1 MAGSATATPTRSS
14 ASYRRGRSIQVTLA
28 HIVLL
33 IVVAISFYPLIVM
46 ALNSFKTDSEV
57 LRNPAGWPE
66 VWTLASYEAI
76 FQYHGGLWRNFMNSV
91 FVATTSTLIAVWFAS
106 MAAFAFAKYQFRGRN
121 LIFALLLAMM
131 MVPFEITVPPLY
143 IMFARLGWLNT
154 YQALIVPGL
163 ASVSACFSCANTCWA
178 FRAARGGS
186 HRRRQPLAAVLAHYS
201 RRPRRS
207 SGVAIL
213 HFMGVWN
220 DYCSRWWSPQN
231 AASSRSG
238 GAAQP
243 ARPAHRLFAC
253 LGDDHGRQRFGDP
266 ADRDGVRRL
275 PGQIHVERCDRRRQ
289 RIGPTT
295 PPPVGFPH
303 RR

>member
-1 MAGSATATPTRSS
+1 VAGSATATPTRSS

-163 ASVSACFSCANTCWA
+163 ASVFGLFLMRQYMLGIPSALLE
-178 FRAARGGS
+178 AARIDGANHWQLYWRIMAPASAPILG
-186 HRRRQPLAAVLAHYS
+186 AF
-201 RRPRRS
+201 
-207 SGVAIL
+207 AIL

-220 DYCSRWWSPQN
+220 DYLWPLVVATERSIQPIMVVLPNLRDPHIGFLPVWGTIMAGSVLATLPIVTVFVAFQDKFM
-231 AASSRSG
+231 SSVVI
-238 GAAQP
+238 GA
-243 ARPAHRLFAC
+243 
-253 LGDDHGRQRFGDP
+253 
-266 ADRDGVRRL
+266 VK
-275 PGQIHVERCDRRRQ
+275 E
-289 RIGPTT
+289 
-295 PPPVGFPH
+295 
-303 RR
+303 